1 VKYALL
7 YESAADVAERAPEH
21 FDAHR
26 AHWQRFLDDGT
37 LLMIGPFRPSGDGA
51 MSVFRT
57 REAAESFARGDPF
70 VLHGLVTRWTV
81 HEWFEVLVPDA

>member
-1 VKYALL
+1 VKYVLL
-7 YESAADVAERAPEH
+7 YESAPDAAERAVEH

-26 AHWQRFLDDGT
+26 AHWQRFLEDAT

-57 REAAESFARGDPF
+57 REAAEDFARGDPF
-70 VLHGLVTRWTV
+70 VREGVVTSWTV
-81 HEWFEVLVPDA
+81 HDWFEVLVPEE

>member
-1 VKYALL
+1 MKYVLL

-70 VLHGLVTRWTV
+70 VLHGLVTGWTV

>member
-1 VKYALL
+1 MKYVLI
-7 YESAADVAERAPEH
+7 YDAAPDVAERAPQH

-26 AHWQRFLDDGT
+26 AHWQSFLDDGT

-57 REAAESFARGDPF
+57 RAAAEAFAVDDPF
-70 VLHGLVTRWTV
+70 VVHGLVTGWTV
-81 HEWFEVLVPDA
+81 HDWFEVLVPEG

>member
-1 VKYALL
+1 VKYVLL
-7 YESAADVAERAPEH
+7 YESAPDLAERAPAH

-37 LLMIGPFRPSGDGA
+37 LLMIGPFRPSAAGA

-57 REAAESFARGDPF
+57 RAAAEAFATGDPF
-70 VLHGLVTRWTV
+70 VQQGLVARWTV
-81 HEWFEVLVPDA
+81 HEWFEVLVPEA